1 MMATY
6 TALWLAQSFISLGF
20 AAVFAALSLGLA
32 WLLVWF
38 RLRSL
43 GRRADAGWLAAY
55 RFWVRIFA
63 LALVLASAGGVVVL
77 IQLPALWPGLPQRI
91 SAVSSPLLALAL
103 ASVLICKTC
112 FLGPMLFAQ
121 RRLHPAIHTFTVLM
135 VAVGVTLALTC
146 LLVLGTWMQTPAG
159 TALQDGQI
167 VVRDW
172 GQVLRNPA
180 MPWYTG
186 LYVSSS
192 LLGAA
197 CVVLA
202 VTARQGLTRAA
213 DSGERLAFRSAL
225 VVALVSAVTLAVLLP
240 GSGRMTALHQ
250 PAAAAAGAA
259 YWHSGEPADAVLF
272 AWPDATQ
279 KRNRAAL
286 AWPDAGRYWLGVD
299 AQGHPRGLD
308 QFSGMH
314 PPVAVV
320 FLSMRGAWLVGLLTL
335 LTLVYVGLRRWWSA
349 PDGLSRWERTWLMVV
364 GWSGAWLLPCGM
376 ATLLLGAYPFA
387 VQGAITLNE
396 IMADASPVQM
406 IVVLAC
412 TSVVYGLLL
421 AGFVA
426 MIRHAARYGVIPVA
440 RHRGRA

>member
-1 MMATY
+1 MTTT
-6 TALWLAQSFISLGF
+6 TALWLAPSFISLGF

-32 WLLVWF
+32 WLLAWF

-63 LALVLASAGGVVVL
+63 LALALATAGGVVVL

-91 SAVSSPLLALAL
+91 SAVGSPLLALAL
-103 ASVLICKTC
+103 ASVLIGKTC
-112 FLGPMLFAQ
+112 FLGPMLFAE
-121 RRLHPAIHTFTVLM
+121 RRLPPAIHAFTVLM
-135 VAVGVTLALTC
+135 VAVGMTLALAC
-146 LLVLGTWMQTPAG
+146 LLLLGSWMQTPAG
-159 TALQDGQI
+159 TVLQDGQV

-180 MPWYTG
+180 MPWYAG
-186 LYVSSS
+186 LYLASSV
-192 LLGAA
+192 LGAA

-202 VTARQGLTRAA
+202 VTARQGLARPA
-213 DSGERLAFRSAL
+213 DAGERLAFRSAR
-225 VVALVSAVTLAVLLP
+225 VAALASVLALAISLP
-240 GSGRMTALHQ
+240 GWGRMTALHQ

-259 YWHSGEPADAVLF
+259 YWHSGEPADVTLF

-279 KRNRAAL
+279 MRNRAAL
-286 AWPDAGRYWLGVD
+286 AWPNAGSYWLGVD
-299 AQGHPRGLD
+299 AYGRPRGLD

-320 FLSMRGAWLVGLLTL
+320 FLSLRGAWLIGLLTA
-335 LTLVYVGLRRWWSA
+335 LTLVYIGLRRRRTA
-349 PDGLSRWERTWLMVV
+349 PYGLSRWERAWLAVV

-376 ATLLLGAYPFA
+376 AALLFGAYPFA
-387 VQGAITLNE
+387 VQGAITLDE
-396 IMADASPVQM
+396 VMADAGAGQM
-406 IVVLAC
+406 IAITAC
-412 TSVVYGLLL
+412 TAIVYALLL

-426 MIRHAARYGVIPVA
+426 MIRHACRHGVIPVA